1 LKKLPKPIAGVPG
14 DLISRDD
21 ERLFEFVDALR
32 VSVKSRVAAEQRRGL
47 SLADIVPQVREM
59 ALLAERGAQDP
70 KPFSTEGF
78 RAISRQAVA
87 WCIEAYQPT
96 VPIEVETELAAVKE
110 PSSPAAPTVMPLD
123 RFSKGHQHN
132 RGLS

>member
-1 LKKLPKPIAGVPG
+1 LKDLPKPIAGVPG
-14 DLISRDD
+14 DFISRDD

-32 VSVKSRVAAEQRRGL
+32 VSIKSRVAAEQRRGL

-59 ALLAERGAQDP
+59 ALLAERGAQEP

-110 PSSPAAPTVMPLD
+110 PSSPAAPAVIPPD
-123 RFSKGHQHN
+123 RFSKSHQPN